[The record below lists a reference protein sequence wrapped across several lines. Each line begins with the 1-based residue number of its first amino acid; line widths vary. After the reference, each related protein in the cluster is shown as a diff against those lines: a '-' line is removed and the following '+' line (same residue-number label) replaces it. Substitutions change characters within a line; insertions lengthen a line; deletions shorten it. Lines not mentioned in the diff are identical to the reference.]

1 MGRGRARSQGSLPGQ
16 YTMPPYI
23 GIQRNP
29 TPTTCDGHLRVMG
42 ACVPV
47 VNVRELALRSY
58 WATSEQ
64 LGPEGGQVDVRGWRF
79 NGRHTWSSWSLS
91 WG

>member
-1 MGRGRARSQGSLPGQ
+1 
-16 YTMPPYI
+16 
-23 GIQRNP
+23 
-29 TPTTCDGHLRVMG
+29 MG

-47 VNVRELALRSY
+47 VYVRELALRSY

-79 NGRHTWSSWSLS
+79 NGRHTWSSWSWQELRLKKARGLADS
-91 WG
+91 MEATRDSAGCGAQISGCSVLI